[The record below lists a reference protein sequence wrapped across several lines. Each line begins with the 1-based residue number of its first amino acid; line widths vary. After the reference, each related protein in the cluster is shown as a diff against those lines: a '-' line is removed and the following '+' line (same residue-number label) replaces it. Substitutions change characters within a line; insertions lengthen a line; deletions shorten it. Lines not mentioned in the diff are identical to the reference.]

1 MKKLMLIILCA
12 AAVAAAYG
20 CGDGNGARGGDTSMD
35 GILRSLREDGMNSWW
50 DVLAV
55 YSAGHNPMDYPGF
68 DEILY
73 ALEDAASTL
82 DKAAYVI
89 VSSVAI
95 AIGADYEYF
104 EEYENF
110 RAALRGLLES
120 PGEAGLHEYIIACL
134 ALKSSGAEFDA
145 EPVLEHFRAE
155 MLAADGGF
163 ALEDDFITALALP
176 MLALMDYAGSG
187 GGPLLSAA
195 ASALISRIGELGDA
209 STTALAI
216 SALLS
221 YSRDEAALAQAQG
234 SLGLFASGGGFS
246 FTQGGER
253 NDIPTA
259 HGLIA
264 LGDLSGGTNVWLKL
278 YSEMLAAWEFFGY

>member
-1 MKKLMLIILCA
+1 MKKFILIVLCA

-20 CGDGNGARGGDTSMD
+20 CGDDNRARGGETSMD
-35 GILRSLREDGMNSWW
+35 SILASLREDGMNSWW
-50 DVLAV
+50 DVLAI

-73 ALEDAASTL
+73 ALEEATATL

-104 EEYENF
+104 EEYEHF
-110 RAALRGLLES
+110 RAVLRGLLEN
-120 PGEAGLHEYIIACL
+120 PGEASLHEYIVACL
-134 ALKSSGAEFDA
+134 ALKSSGAEFNA
-145 EPVLEHFRAE
+145 GPVLEHLRAQL
-155 MLAADGGF
+155 LAADGGF
-163 ALEDDFITALALP
+163 ALEDDFITALVIP
-176 MLALMDYAGSG
+176 MLALMDYTGSG
-187 GGPLLSAA
+187 GELLLSAA
-195 ASALISRIGELGDA
+195 AQALISRIGELGDA
-209 STTALAI
+209 SSTALAI

-221 YSRDEAALAQAQG
+221 YSGDEPAIAQAQE
-234 SLGLFASGGGFS
+234 SLRLFASGGGFS

-264 LGDLSGGTNVWLKL
+264 LGDLSSGTNVWLKL
-278 YSEMLAAWEFFGY
+278 YAEMLAAWEFFG